1 MPLLD
6 HFRPPLFPIRKWES
20 FHSRWA
26 TSISDDLN
34 ARLPKRFFT
43 ETQIHL
49 GRQVEADVAEVE
61 LTGEDGDAG
70 DEFFGGGGGRTA
82 LSTETYAAP
91 VATATVP
98 GHFPDDIL
106 VEIKDTHR
114 DYRVVA
120 VVELVSPANKDR
132 PEHRSDFI
140 GKLTTYLSK
149 GIGVIV
155 ADIVTTRTE
164 NLHDLW
170 ADRTNAPAAK
180 LTPRPALYAV
190 NLHDLWADRT
200 NAPAAKLTPRPALYA
215 VAYRPRMDGESP
227 VIDVWARPLD
237 IGQPLPELPLGLKGY
252 GCIPV
257 DLDATYTEACERSGL
272 V

>member
-190 NLHDLWADRT
+190 
-200 NAPAAKLTPRPALYA
+200 
-215 VAYRPRMDGESP
+215 AYRPRMDGESP

>member
-6 HFRPPLFPIRKWES
+6 HFRPPLFPIRRWES
-20 FHSRWA
+20 FHSFWA
-26 TSISDDLN
+26 GSIAADLN

-49 GRQVEADVAEVE
+49 GRQVEADVAEIE
-61 LTGEDGDAG
+61 LIGDQEDEGSKWVGG
-70 DEFFGGGGGRTA
+70 DESGAGGGTA
-82 LSTETYAAP
+82 LLTETYAPPA
-91 VATATVP
+91 VTATVP

-132 PEHRSDFI
+132 AEHRADFV

-155 ADIVTTRTE
+155 IDVVTTRTE

-170 ADRTNAPAAK
+170 ADTTASACAK
-180 LTPRPALYAV
+180 LTPSPG
-190 NLHDLWADRT
+190 
-200 NAPAAKLTPRPALYA
+200 LYA
-215 VAYRPRMDGESP
+215 VAYRPRMAEESP
-227 VIDVWARPLD
+227 VIDVWAKPLG
-237 IGQPLPELPLGLKGY
+237 IGQPLPELPLALKGY
-252 GCIPV
+252 GCIRL

-272 V
+272 VAPAALA

>member
-6 HFRPPLFPIRKWES
+6 HFRPPLFPIRRWES

-61 LTGEDGDAG
+61 LTGDGWEDGRDQ
-70 DEFFGGGGGRTA
+70 GGGGTA
-82 LSTETYAAP
+82 LLTEVYAPP

-106 VEIKDTHR
+106 LEIKDTHR

-120 VVELVSPANKDR
+120 VVELVSPSNKDR
-132 PEHRSDFI
+132 PETRADFV
-140 GKLTTYLSK
+140 GKLTTYLSR

-155 ADIVTTRTE
+155 IDVVTTRTDS
-164 NLHDLW
+164 LHDLW
-170 ADRTNAPAAK
+170 ADTTNSPAAK
-180 LTPRPALYAV
+180 LTPNPALYAV
-190 NLHDLWADRT
+190 S
-200 NAPAAKLTPRPALYA
+200 
-215 VAYRPRMDGESP
+215 YRPRMDGGTP
-227 VIDVWARPLD
+227 VIDVWARSLTL
-237 IGQPLPELPLGLKGY
+237 GLTLPELPLALKGY
-252 GCIPV
+252 SCIPV